1 MVIETYNYTSEN
13 IPITINI
20 LAKKGEFVNIYEMTI
35 ASISKNTELIL
46 EKIRK
51 DLSEEVEL
59 GAADITDQKKGA
71 MIKKRFEDT
80 IKRLIIRYFPS
91 ADEKTLTFLTS
102 YLIQHSLGLG
112 NIELLLDDVN
122 LEEIAVNGADQPVW
136 VYHHKHGWLKT
147 NIRLQN
153 EEQVKH
159 YANLIGRK
167 VGRSITL
174 LSPLLDA
181 QLDTGER
188 ANATLQPISAIGNT
202 ITIRKFKAKPYT
214 ITDFLL
220 EGTATTQAAALLWMA
235 VQYEMSILTSGGTA
249 SGKTS
254 LLNAL
259 SGFIPP
265 SQRVISIEDT
275 KELQMPTF
283 MHWIPM
289 LTRLPN
295 VENKGEVN
303 MLDLLVNSLRMR
315 PDRII
320 VGEIRRQ
327 NEAEVLFEAIH
338 TGHSVYATVHAD
350 NVEETVTRLINPPI
364 NISKTLLPAI
374 SLIATMWRNRR
385 TGIRR
390 ILQIAEINKD
400 SSTNVLLQRDIRSD
414 KLNWQGKSKTFLPS
428 LMEQTGLNTQEIRKS
443 LQEKESILKW
453 MIKKKINTVD
463 GVGKVMAN
471 YYTNKASL
479 FDYMSKN
486 G

>member
-1 MVIETYNYTSEN
+1 MPVETYNFTSEG
-13 IPITINI
+13 IPITVSITT
-20 LAKKGEFVNIYEMTI
+20 KKGEFANLYEMTV

-46 EKIRK
+46 EKIRQE
-51 DLSEEVEL
+51 LSQEVEL

-71 MIKKRFEDT
+71 IIKKRFEDT
-80 IKRLIIRYFPS
+80 IKRLVIKYFPGV
-91 ADEKTLTFLTS
+91 DPNTLTFLTS

-112 NIELLLDDVN
+112 NLEILLDDKN

-147 NIRLQN
+147 NVTLKN
-153 EEQVKH
+153 EDQIKH

-174 LSPLLDA
+174 LAPLLDA
-181 QLDTGER
+181 QLETGER
-188 ANATLQPISAIGNT
+188 ANATLQPISTFGNT

-220 EGTATTQAAALLWMA
+220 EETATPQAAALFWLA
-235 VQYEMSILTSGGTA
+235 VQYELSILVSGGTA

-254 LLNAL
+254 LLNAI

-265 SQRVISIEDT
+265 NQRVISIEDT
-275 KELQMPTF
+275 REIQMPSF

-295 VENKGEVN
+295 VEGKGEVT
-303 MLDLLVNSLRMR
+303 MLDLLINSLRMR
-315 PDRII
+315 PDRIV

-338 TGHSVYATVHAD
+338 TGHSVYSTVHAE
-350 NVEETVTRLINPPI
+350 NVDETITRLINPPI
-364 NISKTLLPAI
+364 NISRTLLPAI
-374 SLIATMWRNRR
+374 SAVTTMWRNRR
-385 TGIRR
+385 TGVRR
-390 ILQIAEINKD
+390 LLQIAEINKD
-400 SSTNVLLQRDIRSD
+400 SSTNILMQRDIRTD
-414 KLNWQGKSKTFLPS
+414 KLNWIKNSKTLFPT
-428 LMEQTGLNTQEIRKS
+428 LMEQTGLNMQEIKDS
-443 LQEKESILKW
+443 LTEKVNILKW
-453 MIKKKINTVD
+453 MAKNKINTVD

-471 YYTNKASL
+471 YYTNKKDL
-479 FDYMSKN
+479 MDYIAKN
-486 G
+486 R

>member
-1 MVIETYNYTSEN
+1 MLIETYKFTSEE
-13 IPITINI
+13 IPITVNI
-20 LAKKGEFVNIYEMTI
+20 TSKKGEFVNLYEMTV

-46 EKIRK
+46 EKIRQE
-51 DLSEEVEL
+51 LSQEVEL

-71 MIKKRFEDT
+71 VIKKRFEDT
-80 IKRLIIRYFPS
+80 IRRLIIKYFPGV
-91 ADEKTLTFLTS
+91 DPTTLTFLTS

-112 NIELLLDDVN
+112 NLEILLDDKN

-147 NIRLQN
+147 NITLKN
-153 EEQVKH
+153 EDQVKQ

-174 LSPLLDA
+174 LAPLLDA
-181 QLDTGER
+181 QLETGER
-188 ANATLQPISAIGNT
+188 ANATLQPISTIGNT

-214 ITDFLL
+214 ITDFIQ
-220 EGTATTQAAALLWMA
+220 EGTATPQAAALFWLA
-235 VQYEMSILTSGGTA
+235 IQYELSVLVSGGTA

-254 LLNAL
+254 ALNAIT
-259 SGFIPP
+259 GFIPP
-265 SQRVISIEDT
+265 NQRVISIEDT
-275 KELQMPTF
+275 RELQLPSF

-295 VENKGEVN
+295 VEGKGAVT

-350 NVEETVTRLINPPI
+350 NVEETITRLINPPI

-374 SLIATMWRNRR
+374 SMITTMWRNRR

-390 ILQIAEINKD
+390 LLQIAEINKD
-400 SSTNVLLQRDIRSD
+400 SSASILMQRDIRTD
-414 KLNWQGKSKTFLPS
+414 KLNWIKNSKTLFPT
-428 LMEQTGLNTQEIRKS
+428 LMEQTGLNMQEVKQS
-443 LQEKESILKW
+443 LSEKVDILKW
-453 MIKKKINTVD
+453 LAKNNINTVD

-471 YYTNKASL
+471 YYTNKNDLIS
-479 FDYMSKN
+479 YITKN